1 MSPLL
6 LSPASALLAH
16 AERLI
21 ADSRVLVVGSAEHQL
36 AEHALDRGARLVQ
49 VLDSDPRRVAHAAA
63 HRGQRRVSYA
73 QLTESAFRDGGYDCA
88 IVEDVG
94 ALADPQ
100 RVLLGVKRALSQR
113 GIALLCAPSDEG
125 TSGLLGSQAGTL
137 DLERLEDLA
146 LRVFEDAWLLG
157 QAPFVGYSIVS
168 LSLDGPPEP
177 ALDNELLGRSGDHA
191 DFYVAVCGTRE
202 ALSRVDFEDMTIVQL
217 PAAPAL
223 VTSEASHR
231 ARAERASQRI
241 RELEGEL
248 KSLRNHGGSVE
259 IEQLTR
265 KLEERDSWIREL
277 EARARTAEGRAEDSD
292 AERER
297 LESDLRTLSQT
308 TEASTMQLRE
318 RLDEAERIA
327 GRSQKET
334 RWAESRVSKLEKEL
348 EGALSALSAAEA
360 AEATEKAK
368 PSAELE
374 GKLAELQ
381 RSEERARVE
390 LAKLRSDHARLE
402 AEFAE
407 QETELEETHQELLE
421 ATTLLG
427 AARSE
432 LAKRAAELVRTRADL
447 ETARTEAEGLRKVLE
462 ATPPEADLDVSR
474 LEAQLVERGARVLEL
489 EEQLRDVDR
498 LARTLA
504 VDLREA
510 GARAAEPEMVERIGA
525 LAQTL
530 AEREADLV
538 AAEWT
543 IGELRQRL
551 TLAGP

>member
-6 LSPASALLAH
+6 LSPTSALLAH

-21 ADSRVLVVGSAEHQL
+21 ADSRVLVVGSAEHLL

-73 QLTESAFRDGGYDCA
+73 QLTESAFRDGAYDCA

-100 RVLLGVKRALSQR
+100 RVLLGVRRALSQR

-125 TSGLLGSQAGTL
+125 TSGLLGAQAGTL

-177 ALDNELLGRSGDHA
+177 ALDNELLGRAGDQA

-265 KLEERDSWIREL
+265 KLEERDAWIREL
-277 EARARTAEGRAEDSD
+277 EARARQAEGRAEDAD

-297 LESDLRTLSQT
+297 LESDLHTLSQT
-308 TEASTMQLRE
+308 NEANMMQLRE

-334 RWAESRVSKLEKEL
+334 RWAEARVGKLEKEL
-348 EGALSALSAAEA
+348 EGALSAAESA
-360 AEATEKAK
+360 EKAK
-368 PSAELE
+368 PDPELE
-374 GKLAELQ
+374 ARLGELD
-381 RSEERARVE
+381 RAAERARAE
-390 LAKLRSDHARLE
+390 LSQLRAAHERLE
-402 AEFAE
+402 ADFNE
-407 QETELEETHQELLE
+407 QEAELEETHADLLR
-421 ATTLLG
+421 TTKQLS
-427 AARSE
+427 AVRSE
-432 LAKRAAELVRTRADL
+432 LSELEREQARTQAELESARA
-447 ETARTEAEGLRKVLE
+447 EAEALRKAV
-462 ATPPEADLDVSR
+462 ATTPPEASADVTR

-489 EEQLRDVDR
+489 EAQLRDVDR

-510 GARAAEPEMVERIGA
+510 GTRAAEPELVERIDA

-551 TLAGP
+551 TLAGPS

>member
-6 LSPASALLAH
+6 LSPTSALLAH

-21 ADSRVLVVGSAEHQL
+21 ADSRVLVVGSAEHLL

-49 VLDSDPRRVAHAAA
+49 VLDADPRRVAHAAA

-73 QLTESAFRDGGYDCA
+73 QLTESAFRDGSYDCA

-100 RVLLGVKRALSQR
+100 RVLLGVRRALSQR

-137 DLERLEDLA
+137 DVERLEDLA
-146 LRVFEDAWLLG
+146 LRVFEDALLLG

-177 ALDNELLGRSGDHA
+177 ALDNELLGRAGDHA

-231 ARAERASQRI
+231 SRAERASQRI
-241 RELEGEL
+241 RELEAEL
-248 KSLRNHGGSVE
+248 KSLRNHGGSIE

-277 EARARTAEGRAEDSD
+277 EGRARSAEGRAEDAE

-297 LESDLRTLSQT
+297 IENDLRTLSQT
-308 TEASTMQLRE
+308 TDANVMQLRE

-327 GRSQKET
+327 GRAQKET

-348 EGALSALSAAEA
+348 ESALSAAES
-360 AEATEKAK
+360 AEKDK

-374 GKLAELQ
+374 NRLTELQ
-381 RSEERARVE
+381 R
-390 LAKLRSDHARLE
+390 E
-402 AEFAE
+402 AERTRAELTKLQVEHVRLGSEFTE
-407 QETELEETHQELLE
+407 QETELEETHQELLH
-421 ATTLLG
+421 ATALL
-427 AARSE
+427 ASARSE
-432 LAKRAAELVRTRADL
+432 LTRLKADLTRTRAELDA
-447 ETARTEAEGLRKVLE
+447 ARTEAEALRKAAE
-462 ATPPEADLDVSR
+462 ATPPEASLDVDR

-489 EEQLRDVDR
+489 EERLRDVDR

-510 GARAAEPEMVERIGA
+510 GSRAAEPELVERIGA